1 MINSIKAKK
10 NNIKT
15 ITFLIDLTTPL
26 LLFLSLE
33 SGKSPLIAFLF
44 SAMVLIK
51 VIFVLV

>member
-1 MINSIKAKK
+1 MINYIKAKK

-33 SGKSPLIAFLF
+33 SGKSLLIAAVF

-51 VIFVLV
+51 VIFIIV